1 MDFLA
6 GFLLRVWFIVL
17 GDVSTFNP
25 LDKSFRV
32 FFFLLLLLFGCGSGK
47 NNQIVNSIGSY
58 TQTYFF
64 LFYLLFHASC
74 IAF

>member
-32 FFFLLLLLFGCGSGK
+32 FFFFFF
-47 NNQIVNSIGSY
+47 
-58 TQTYFF
+58 FF
-64 LFYLLFHASC
+64 LGVVLEKIIRL
-74 IAF
+74 

>member
-25 LDKSFRV
+25 LDKSSRV
-32 FFFLLLLLFGCGSGK
+32 FFFLLFFWEGFWK
-47 NNQIVNSIGSY
+47 NNQIVNSIESY
-58 TQTYFF
+58 TQTFF
-64 LFYLLFHASC
+64 SVLSTFPC
-74 IAF
+74 